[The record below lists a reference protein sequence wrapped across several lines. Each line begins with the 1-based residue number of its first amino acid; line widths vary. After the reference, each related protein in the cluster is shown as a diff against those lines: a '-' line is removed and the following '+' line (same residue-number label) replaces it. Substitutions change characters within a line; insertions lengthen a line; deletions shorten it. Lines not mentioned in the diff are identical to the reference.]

1 MPGARP
7 NQSQIWRD
15 QGYDPCA
22 LHSSCPNPA
31 TTDASYGNYCIGAG
45 PESLSVT
52 GHITTAVRL
61 APRRLFVSAV
71 QAVDMAQSIFRAA
84 WWPIHVAVAWALTRD
99 RTFVQR
105 SSRVKSLYG
114 VKNLLDII
122 GRTPTEPH
130 FEGIDDVW
138 SALREEMAAGK
149 VRASG
154 TPFRR
159 VANLRG
165 HATEI
170 NETPRDIRAD
180 EIEASWLQDDSDNED
195 CLVPEDWRVAHG
207 SIWRN
212 LCGYR
217 NVRVF
222 RDDVLRAFNADD
234 VTAPSHH
241 AIDKE
246 ANASAKAKSGPGAK
260 ARGIAEAINQ
270 LWSNKIPKGL
280 SAKDRNKAITGRM
293 ELNGSSIPQNPERA
307 IQRVLKARQSK

>member
-1 MPGARP
+1 M
-7 NQSQIWRD
+7 
-15 QGYDPCA
+15 
-22 LHSSCPNPA
+22 
-31 TTDASYGNYCIGAG
+31 
-45 PESLSVT
+45 
-52 GHITTAVRL
+52 
-61 APRRLFVSAV
+61 SAV

-84 WWPIHVAVAWALTRD
+84 WWPIRVAVAWAVTRD
-99 RTFVQR
+99 RTFVER

-114 VKNLLDII
+114 VKNLSDII
-122 GRTPTEPH
+122 GHTPTEPH
-130 FEGIDDVW
+130 FEGIDDAW

-159 VANLRG
+159 VAYLQGNAVETNEMGREISAAEIATLR
-165 HATEI
+165 
-170 NETPRDIRAD
+170 
-180 EIEASWLQDDSDNED
+180 LQDDSDVVD
-195 CLVPEDWRVAHG
+195 CLVPEDWSVAHG

-246 ANASAKAKSGPGAK
+246 ANASAKTESRRGAK
-260 ARGIAEAINQ
+260 ARGIAEAIDQ
-270 LWSNKIPKGL
+270 LWSSQIPTGL
-280 SAKDRNKAITGRM
+280 SAKERNKKIIDRM
-293 ELNGSSIPQNPERA
+293 VLNGSSIPINPERA
-307 IQRVLKARQSK
+307 IQRELQARQSK